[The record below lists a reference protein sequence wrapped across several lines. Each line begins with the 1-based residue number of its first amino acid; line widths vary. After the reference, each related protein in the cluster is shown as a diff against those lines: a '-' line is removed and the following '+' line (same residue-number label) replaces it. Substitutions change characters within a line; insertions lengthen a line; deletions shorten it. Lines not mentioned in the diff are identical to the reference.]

1 MGAECEGQD
10 PETESMELGY
20 CVVYLEGAYRSSVLL
35 QSSTGVYY
43 DSFSDFLPRRLVKKC
58 SLESVSHKL
67 YTRAYCKSEGAG
79 FV

>member
-1 MGAECEGQD
+1 MSAECEGQD

-35 QSSTGVYY
+35 QSGTGVCAL
-43 DSFSDFLPRRLVKKC
+43 LPRRLVGRS
-58 SLESVSHKL
+58 SLDSVSHKL

>member
-1 MGAECEGQD
+1 MSAECEGQD
-10 PETESMELGY
+10 PETESMEPGY

-43 DSFSDFLPRRLVKKC
+43 DFLPRRLVKKC
-58 SLESVSHKL
+58 SRESVSHKL

>member
-1 MGAECEGQD
+1 
-10 PETESMELGY
+10 MELG
-20 CVVYLEGAYRSSVLL
+20 CCAVYLEDACTTSVLL

-43 DSFSDFLPRRLVKKC
+43 DFLPRRLVKKC

>member
-43 DSFSDFLPRRLVKKC
+43 DFLPRRLVKKC

-67 YTRAYCKSEGAG
+67 SHDTRAYCKSEGAG

>member
-1 MGAECEGQD
+1 MSAECEGQD

-43 DSFSDFLPRRLVKKC
+43 DFLPRRLVKKC
-58 SLESVSHKL
+58 SRESVSHKL

>member
-43 DSFSDFLPRRLVKKC
+43 DFLPRRLVGRTC
-58 SLESVSHKL
+58 
-67 YTRAYCKSEGAG
+67 Y
-79 FV
+79 